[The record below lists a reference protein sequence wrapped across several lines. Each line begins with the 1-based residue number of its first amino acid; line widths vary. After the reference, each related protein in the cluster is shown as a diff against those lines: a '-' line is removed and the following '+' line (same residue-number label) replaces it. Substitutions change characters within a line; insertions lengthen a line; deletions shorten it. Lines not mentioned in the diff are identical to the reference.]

1 VPELDWV
8 GRPATVAQDPAYRQ
22 YTDTALS
29 ANLTQAEIDAQA
41 NAVYAPYASNTYWA
55 TKDLLLATQTYI
67 DDRDN
72 LRVPLASKDA
82 ASGVPSLD
90 GTGKVSRSRIGQAD
104 TQRFAR
110 SFWSPAAYNSADVS
124 VSSGESSL
132 YSCNVTDPG
141 FPYKLLVHGQVD
153 TATSSDGMW
162 PVVNVRVGA
171 GAAFDPAG
179 AIVASGLGPATSSA
193 WFGGDYFTRTTTTGT
208 LGGPNYWTES
218 TIGPGTDGNPYCNGS
233 EATWDVAERNIFG
246 PNTGRRRMLY
256 RKAGADAL
264 TGDDWQEVTVVVGS
278 TTAKQPTL
286 FGWGASNYIY
296 GRISLDGAQYVAWRW
311 NWNSVTLIFSETEV
325 AQVTSFTQAP
335 GDVLTARFGTS
346 AGKRYYQFLKNG
358 TSVIN
363 YNDATSSA
371 ALGNRGWGIGV
382 EAGEDDN
389 LFGAVRWQTTPSSF
403 AQVLVNDLPPT
414 SVPTWRQ
421 PATVRPVGFAAQPAR
436 TGATTLWVSVTRS
449 SAAGTATGGNYLP
462 NLRVE
467 AVPA

>member
-1 VPELDWV
+1 VPELNWV
-8 GRPATVAQDPAYRQ
+8 GRPAATAQDPSYRQ
-22 YTDTALS
+22 YTDTALA

-41 NAVYAPYASNTYWA
+41 NAVYAPFAAKTYWQQR
-55 TKDLLLATQTYI
+55 DLLLATQEYV
-67 DDRDN
+67 DGRDA

-90 GTGKVSRSRIGQAD
+90 GTGKVSRARIGQAD
-104 TQRFAR
+104 NQRFPR

-153 TATSSDGMW
+153 TATNSDGMW

-171 GAAFDPAG
+171 AFDPAG
-179 AIVASGLGPATSSA
+179 AVVASGLGPATSTA
-193 WFGGDYFTRTTTTGT
+193 WFGGDYFTRTTTGT

-233 EATWDVAERNIFG
+233 EATWDVAERNILG

-296 GRISLDGAQYVAWRW
+296 GRLSLDGSQYAAWRW
-311 NWNSVTLIFSETEV
+311 NWNSVTLIFSENEV
-325 AQVTSFTQAP
+325 SQVTSFSQAP

-346 AGKRYYQFLKNG
+346 SGKRYYQFLKNG

-363 YNDATSSA
+363 YNDTNSLA

-389 LFGAVRWQTTPSSF
+389 FFGAVRWQTTPSSF

-414 SVPTWRQ
+414 LTPTWRQ
-421 PATVRPVGFAAQPAR
+421 PAMVRPVGFASQPSR
-436 TGATTLWVSVTRS
+436 SGATTLWASVTRS
-449 SAAGTATGGNYLP
+449 AAAGAATAGAHLP